1 MSWAHA
7 PEVRVARPEDAA
19 ALTALWAAAGLRP
32 GRVPIADQLDEVL
45 RHGPDLALVAPA
57 GEDALAGSL
66 LGAFDGRRGWVN
78 RLAVHPERQG
88 QGVGGALLDAF
99 EARLRH
105 RGCRK
110 VNLLVRADNADVTRF
125 YAAQGFASVPLT
137 FMEKWLD

>member
-1 MSWAHA
+1 M
-7 PEVRVARPEDAA
+7 RGARPGDAA
-19 ALTALWAAAGLRP
+19 ALAVLWDAAGLHP
-32 GRVPIADQLDEVL
+32 GRIPIAEQLDEVL
-45 RHGPDLALVAPA
+45 RHGTDLALVAP
-57 GEDALAGSL
+57 GRDGALIGSL

-78 RLAVHPERQG
+78 RLAVHPARQG